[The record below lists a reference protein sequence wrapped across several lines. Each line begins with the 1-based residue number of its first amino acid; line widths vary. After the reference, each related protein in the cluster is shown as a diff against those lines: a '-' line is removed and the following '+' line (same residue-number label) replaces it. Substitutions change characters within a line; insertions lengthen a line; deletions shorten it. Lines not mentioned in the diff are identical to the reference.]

1 MKKARLILMLEFWI
15 PLAVCLLL
23 VILFESD
30 ILPVGWESSYGSKE
44 FFIAVVMELMTIC
57 AIPLALRLFKF
68 KRVHRALTADQENR
82 ERNLLKWGSYRMGML
97 CIPMLLNTLF
107 YYMFMN
113 VAFGYMGI
121 ILALCLFFVYPSLRR
136 CHDETA
142 SQ

>member
-1 MKKARLILMLEFWI
+1 MKKVRLILMLEFWI
-15 PLAVCLLL
+15 PLAVSLLL

-30 ILPVGWESSYGSKE
+30 ILPVGWESAYGSKE
-44 FFIAVVMELMTIC
+44 FFIAVAMELISIC

-68 KRVHRALTADQENR
+68 KRVHRELTDDPDNR
-82 ERNLLKWGSYRMGML
+82 EKNLLKWGSCRLGLL
-97 CIPMLLNTLF
+97 CLPLFLNTLF

-136 CHDETA
+136 CNDETA
-142 SQ
+142 SR